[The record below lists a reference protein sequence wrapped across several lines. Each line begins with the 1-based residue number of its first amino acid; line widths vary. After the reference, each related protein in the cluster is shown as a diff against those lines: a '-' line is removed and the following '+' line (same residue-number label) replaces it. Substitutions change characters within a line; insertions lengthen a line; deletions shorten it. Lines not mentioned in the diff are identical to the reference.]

1 MTEDDGGVRKTETMT
16 SRERVVRTLNHE
28 PVDRVPIDLGS
39 HMSTGISAFAYWN
52 LREHLGFP
60 TDNIY
65 IPDTVQFLATVAE
78 DIRSRFH
85 VDCILLEPPWPRIR
99 RWNPRG
105 KYEFILPAEMNPQ
118 KNAAGEWVVRK
129 GNASMRMPEGG
140 FFFDGDWIN
149 SWGEDGEDD
158 KIARYAREAERIYK
172 ETPYATNFVGYTL
185 GLGFGAYFGGM
196 DRWERMI
203 TDPDGLIA
211 DHEREC
217 EANIARAGRILDEMG
232 EYIQLITICDDMG
245 GQTGP
250 MCRPE
255 LVERC
260 TMPFIKKFCGFVHE
274 NSDVKIFMH
283 NCGSI
288 RAYIPMLIE
297 AGVDA
302 LNPVQISAANMDPGE
317 LKAEF
322 GDDIVF
328 WGGGCDTQRVLGI
341 GTPNQV
347 SENVRELVG
356 IFKSG
361 GGFVFNQVH
370 NIMGDVP
377 PENIVAMLDTAYE
390 EAFL

>member
-1 MTEDDGGVRKTETMT
+1 MTEGHSGVRKTETMT

-28 PVDRVPIDLGS
+28 PVDRVPIDLAS

-52 LREHLGFP
+52 LREHLGLA
-60 TDNIY
+60 TDDIC
-65 IPDTVQFLATVAE
+65 IPDTVQFLATVDE
-78 DIRSRFH
+78 DIRRRFH
-85 VDCILLEPPWPRIR
+85 VDCILLEPPWRRAR

-105 KYEFILPAEMNPQ
+105 KYDFVIPAEMNPQ
-118 KNAAGEWVVRK
+118 RNDAGEWVVRK
-129 GNASMRMPEGG
+129 GDASMRMPEGG

-149 SWGEDGEDD
+149 SWGEGSEGDN
-158 KIARYAREAERIYK
+158 IARYACEAERIYK

-185 GLGFGAYFGGM
+185 GLGFGAYFGGI
-196 DRWERMI
+196 DRWERML

-211 DHEREC
+211 YHAREC
-217 EANIARAGRILDEMG
+217 EDSIARAGRILDAMG
-232 EYIQLITICDDMG
+232 KHIQLITICDDMG
-245 GQTGP
+245 GQAGP

-260 TMPFIKKFCGFVHE
+260 TMPFIRKFCDFVHK
-274 NSDVKIFMH
+274 NSDVKIYMH

-288 RAYIPMLIE
+288 KVYIPMLIE
-297 AGVDA
+297 AGVDV
-302 LNPVQISAANMDPGE
+302 LNPVQISAADMDPRE

-322 GDDIVF
+322 GDNIVF
-328 WGGGCDTQRVLGI
+328 WGGGCDTQRVLGV
-341 GTPNQV
+341 GTPDEV
-347 SENVRELVG
+347 AANVRELAC
-356 IFKSG
+356 IFKPG

-377 PENIVAMLDTAYE
+377 PENIVAMFDAAYE